1 MLCLMAMCDGEDSL
15 QFFTELYMRYKPVL
29 FREAA
34 KFTGDFNIIEDL
46 IHDSFVKLIED
57 LIHDSF
63 VKLIEKEDLL
73 RTFNGCTLRTYIVY
87 TVRNTSISFI
97 RKRARES
104 GRLVS
109 MDENN
114 EAACVTDNAPL
125 PEEVVIMDE
134 KKRDFLKVWDTLPDD
149 TRELLAGKYIL
160 RMSDAELAEE
170 FGCSPDSIRMKLTR
184 ARRKALEMMKEGG
197 LSYDPA

>member
-29 FREAA
+29 FREAS
-34 KFTGDFNIIEDL
+34 KLTDDFNI
-46 IHDSFVKLIED
+46 VED

-97 RKRARES
+97 RKKARES

-109 MDENN
+109 MDESY

-134 KKRDFLKVWDTLPDD
+134 KKRVF
-149 TRELLAGKYIL
+149 
-160 RMSDAELAEE
+160 
-170 FGCSPDSIRMKLTR
+170 
-184 ARRKALEMMKEGG
+184 
-197 LSYDPA
+197 

>member
-29 FREAA
+29 FREAS
-34 KFTGDFNIIEDL
+34 KFTDDFNI
-46 IHDSFVKLIED
+46 VED

-73 RTFNGCTLRTYIVY
+73 RTFNGCTLRTYI
-87 TVRNTSISFI
+87 SFI
-97 RKRARES
+97 RKKARES

-109 MDENN
+109 MDESY

-184 ARRKALEMMKEGG
+184 ARRKALEMIKEGG
-197 LSYDPA
+197 FCFDPA